1 MLCNFVTVM
10 NHSVNLCD
18 IKGVETHSMRTTGL
32 DPVISRSKRRGQRE
46 DDERAIGY
54 SDLCKVI

>member
-1 MLCNFVTVM
+1 M